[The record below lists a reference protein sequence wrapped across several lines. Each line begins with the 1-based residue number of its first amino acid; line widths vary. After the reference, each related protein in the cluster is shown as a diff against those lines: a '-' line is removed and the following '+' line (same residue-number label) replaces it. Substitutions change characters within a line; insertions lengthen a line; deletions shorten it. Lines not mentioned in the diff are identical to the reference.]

1 MLLAEEIQKK
11 WSPVLDHADLEP
23 IKEHINLVKDDLREQ
38 YFRGEIFNEGDI
50 VESSDVVYKIIKR
63 GSNHLL
69 LQNEEGL
76 KVSKWIQDVQL
87 TERKFMLSFKQL
99 LEGEHDTSA
108 VAAKNRG
115 VQAAN
120 PAMQK
125 AQVQSKAAQ
134 LAADEA
140 EAKLKLQ
147 KEFERKKEAL
157 KTEAVESPVVDKNSK
172 YNLAKSVMSL
182 SDFRKSM
189 GQVKPKEESPDQK
202 NIADKIE
209 DEMEGNTHVAPS
221 IDALKRMKIKHHL
234 GEESEQVEESLADQI
249 LAAAK
254 AKGLN
259 AKIAPPLEDRKKA
272 TAKLIKHR
280 AKERAKNPTP
290 AYMPPQKTGFRSG
303 AEDDT
308 YGT

>member
-1 MLLAEEIQKK
+1 MNDVRSGL
-11 WSPVLDHADLEP
+11 DLEP

-50 VESSDVVYKIIKR
+50 VESSNVVYKIIKR

-249 LAAAK
+249 LEI
-254 AKGLN
+254 G
-259 AKIAPPLEDRKKA
+259 
-272 TAKLIKHR
+272 R
-280 AKERAKNPTP
+280 AHV
-290 AYMPPQKTGFRSG
+290 
-303 AEDDT
+303 
-308 YGT
+308 

>member
-1 MLLAEEIQKK
+1 MNDIRIGLN
-11 WSPVLDHADLEP
+11 LEP
-23 IKEHINLVKDDLREQ
+23 IKEQINLVKDDLREQ
-38 YFRGEIFNEGDI
+38 YFRGEIFNEGNL
-50 VESSDVVYKIIKR
+50 VECNDVVYKIVKR

-76 KVSKWIQDVQL
+76 KVSKWIQDVKI
-87 TERKFMLSFKQL
+87 TEREFMLNETVSPDSVQIDIESKKTAALADLKAKQAKQI
-99 LEGEHDTSA
+99 EDIKKRQAQETQMA
-108 VAAKNRG
+108 VDN
-115 VQAAN
+115 
-120 PAMQK
+120 
-125 AQVQSKAAQ
+125 
-134 LAADEA
+134 
-140 EAKLKLQ
+140 
-147 KEFERKKEAL
+147 L
-157 KTEAVESPVVDKNSK
+157 KTQRNEAVESPVVDKNSK